1 MSILSSQSIRRLCQ
15 NRASPLISPFHE
27 RTKSHGMSY
36 GLGAASYD
44 VRNKSETVLHP
55 SEGRLL
61 STIEYFCIPDN
72 IRGMVLDKSTFA
84 RNFVTSFNTF
94 LDPGWEG
101 YLTVEM
107 VNLGRDTIIVPQ
119 GAPLVQIEFAWLD
132 GMTDQPY
139 RGKYYR
145 QPNKAV
151 EAILEEEHQLV
162 IPFQN

>member
-1 MSILSSQSIRRLCQ
+1 
-15 NRASPLISPFHE
+15 
-27 RTKSHGMSY
+27 MSY

-61 STIEYFCIPDN
+61 STIEYFNLPDN
-72 IRGMVLDKSTFA
+72 VRGMVLDKSTYA

-94 LDPGWEG
+94 LDPGWQG

-107 VNLGRDTIIVPQ
+107 VNLGRDTIIVPE

-132 GMTDQPY
+132 GCTDQPY
-139 RGKYYR
+139 RGKYYM
-145 QPNKAV
+145 QPNRAV
-151 EAILEEEHQLV
+151 EAILEEDIALV
-162 IPFQN
+162 VPYKKCTHHRITKKCYECEKEKEKELVVPFKSK